1 MASPLSK
8 KVPLSHLRVS
18 NSLKEPEVRPFT
30 TLWYTMRP
38 QTYFLENPMNLSF
51 LHSSDYHYCWHTKK
65 EPFKRLS
72 FRGGKTFLNDMIF
85 QTAQLAK
92 IRPPTHCS
100 NEQKSFWKVWNLSP
114 FYVFDIRDHQPIWL
128 LCTIHSRLKVYFG
141 KRLREESSPASN
153 ADFWLKLESMSEI
166 L

>member
-51 LHSSDYHYCWHTKK
+51 LHSSDYHYCWHKK
-65 EPFKRLS
+65 RSLLKDS
-72 FRGGKTFLNDMIF
+72 FRRGKTFLNDMIF

-92 IRPPTHCS
+92 IRPQPTAVTS
-100 NEQKSFWKVWNLSP
+100 KKVFEKSR
-114 FYVFDIRDHQPIWL
+114 I
-128 LCTIHSRLKVYFG
+128 
-141 KRLREESSPASN
+141 
-153 ADFWLKLESMSEI
+153 
-166 L
+166 